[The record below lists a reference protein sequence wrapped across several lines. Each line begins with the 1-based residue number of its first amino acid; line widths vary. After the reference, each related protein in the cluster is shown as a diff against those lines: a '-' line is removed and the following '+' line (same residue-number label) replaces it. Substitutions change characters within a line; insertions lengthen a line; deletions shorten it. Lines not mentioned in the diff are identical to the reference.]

1 MQFSTLH
8 SRLMTAAPGEPE
20 PFGFEAEN
28 SLCSLSLVTEA
39 ALTDGGAEIRV
50 KREHSFF
57 YCNI

>member
-1 MQFSTLH
+1 MQFPTLH

-57 YCNI
+57 